1 MSSRSLRL
9 RSGRLLAAVAGAVT
23 LAVTLAACGSSS
35 STSDAGASGSPSGK
49 IAVTLITKNNTNPFF
64 VAMAKGAQESADKL
78 GIDLTLAAGKK
89 DGDTDTQVQA
99 IENAISQGQKGILI
113 TPSGPAVN
121 DAITK
126 ARDAGLLVIAL
137 DTPPDPASI
146 VDITYATDNFEAG
159 KLIGQWTAASLD
171 GKAATIAL
179 LDLFNDQVVSV
190 DYNRDQG
197 FLNGMG
203 IDTKDAKKN
212 GDEEKTGSYTG
223 GKGGTYTIVCNEA
236 TQGAEDG
243 GRTAMENCL
252 TKNPDV
258 NVVYTINEPAASGA
272 YQALKAAGKES
283 GVLIVSVDGG
293 CAGVKSVTDGV
304 IGATSQQYPL
314 KMASLGVQA
323 IYDLATKGTK
333 PTTSPGLDFFNTGVA
348 LVTDKPA
355 AGVESITSAD
365 ASKICW
371 G

>member
-1 MSSRSLRL
+1 MSSRSPR
-9 RSGRLLAAVAGAVT
+9 RWSTRHLAAVAGAVT
-23 LAVTLAACGSSS
+23 LTLTLAACGSSS
-35 STSDAGASGSPSGK
+35 SSGDASPSGSASDK

-64 VAMAKGAQESADKL
+64 VAMAEGAKESADKL

-137 DTPPDPASI
+137 DTPPDPANI

-159 KLIGQWTAASLD
+159 KLIGQWTASSLA
-171 GKAATIAL
+171 GKDATIAL
-179 LDLFNDQVVSV
+179 LDLFDDQVVSV

-212 GDEEKTGSYTG
+212 GDEDPTGSYTG

-236 TQGAEDG
+236 TDGAEDG

-323 IYDLATKGTK
+323 IYDLATKGTQ

-355 AGVESITSAD
+355 DGVESITSAD
-365 ASKICW
+365 AAKICW